1 MVFADRRD
9 AGRRLAPLLLAEAG
23 PATVVL
29 GLPRGGVP
37 VAAEVAAALRAP
49 IDVIVAAKVRTP
61 GRPELALGAVAEDGA
76 LLLDAPL
83 IERLG
88 VPAEA
93 LTAAERAARDEVASR
108 VARYRP
114 ARSQLDLTG
123 RTAVVVDDGIA
134 TGATALAACRAA
146 RSAGAARVVIGVPV
160 APPGWTHAFAGAAD
174 AAVAALVLPG
184 FAAVGDAYQDFRQTT
199 DAEVLA
205 ALAPTRGGGARA

>member
-114 ARSQLDLTG
+114 ARSRLDLTG